1 MEKEIEEMQNK
12 IKQYEI
18 ENTDL
23 NERLNNF
30 SEL

>member
-12 IKQYEI
+12 IKYYEI